1 MGPKMNAGQQRHVGA
16 LGSTLGETQV
26 TSAHPLRHSTG
37 ERHRPMLTRQ
47 NRKGNVA
54 PSSSKFCPPKKR
66 QDQKGEKARVNP
78 FKEGFKVCAS
88 RACDYFSNRKDG
100 IPYEDARK
108 LLDDFHPRLL
118 KRIPPYC

>member
-1 MGPKMNAGQQRHVGA
+1 
-16 LGSTLGETQV
+16 
-26 TSAHPLRHSTG
+26 
-37 ERHRPMLTRQ
+37 
-47 NRKGNVA
+47 
-54 PSSSKFCPPKKR
+54 
-66 QDQKGEKARVNP
+66 VNP